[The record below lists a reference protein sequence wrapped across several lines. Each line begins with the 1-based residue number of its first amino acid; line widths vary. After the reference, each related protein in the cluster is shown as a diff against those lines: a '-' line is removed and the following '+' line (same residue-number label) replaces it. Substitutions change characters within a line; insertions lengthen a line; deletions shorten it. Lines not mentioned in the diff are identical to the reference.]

1 MSETAKEIFYLLSFS
16 VSTGFLFSKTIF
28 SLVKI
33 WQDDEWLEKGKSR
46 RLRP

>member
-16 VSTGFLFSKTIF
+16 LGSGFLFSRTVF

-33 WQDDEWLEKGKSR
+33 WQNDEWLEKGKSR
-46 RLRP
+46 RYKP